1 MHLEQIYLACL
12 SQASYLIVDE
22 RTKTAAVVD
31 PRRDVDVYI
40 EKAAKLGATIR
51 HVLLTHFHA
60 DFLAGHL
67 ELRERTG
74 AKIHLGAR
82 GKAEY
87 PVEPMRDG
95 GALELGD
102 VRLEFLETPGHTPES
117 VCIVVIDRARDPKRP
132 VAVLTGDT
140 LFIGDVGRPDLMVA
154 AGMKAEDLAG
164 MLYDSLRKLLQLPDE
179 TTVYPGHGA
188 GSSCGKNLSSDT
200 SSTLGRQRQS
210 NYALQPMS
218 RADFVRLVTEEQP
231 CAPAYFG
238 YDAGLNR
245 SERPTLDRMLATALK
260 PLALDE
266 VVRAVAGGAQLLDTR
281 DADSFAAE
289 HVRGSINIGLSG
301 RYASWVGTLLDPA
314 RPIVI
319 VAATGKEEESA
330 LRLGRIGFDRIAG
343 VLRGGV
349 EAARARPELVVRGAR
364 TTREALAERLARPE
378 APLVVDVRT
387 NAEWNSGHVDGAL
400 HLVLDDLSKNVARVP
415 AGRELVVV
423 CKSGY
428 RSSIAASLLR
438 HAGFE
443 QVTDLVGGMDA
454 WNAAG
459 VGGLSSAP
467 GGAGRR

>member
-22 RTKTAAVVD
+22 RTKTAVVVD
-31 PRRDVDVYI
+31 PRRDVGIYV

-82 GKAEY
+82 GRAQY
-87 PVEPMRDG
+87 PSEPMREG
-95 GALELGD
+95 GELVLGD
-102 VRLEFLETPGHTPES
+102 VRLAFLETPGHTPES
-117 VCIVVIDRARDPKRP
+117 VSILVFDLAKDAKKPA
-132 VAVLTGDT
+132 AVLTGDT

-164 MLYDSLRKLLQLPDE
+164 MLYDSLRRLTALPDE
-179 TTVYPGHGA
+179 TIVYPGHGA
-188 GSSCGKNLSSDT
+188 GSACGKNLSSET
-200 SSTLGRQRQS
+200 SSTIGKQKLL
-210 NYALQPMS
+210 NHALQPMS
-218 RADFVRLVTEEQP
+218 RAEFVRLVTSEQP
-231 CAPAYFG
+231 SAPAYFG

-245 SERPTLDRMLATALK
+245 AERATLEHVLATALK
-260 PLALDE
+260 PLELEDALRLARE
-266 VVRAVAGGAQLLDTR
+266 GALLLDTR

-289 HVRGSINIGLSG
+289 HLRGALNFGLSG

-314 RPIVI
+314 RALVI
-319 VAATGKEEESA
+319 VAAPGKEEESA
-330 LRLGRIGFDRIAG
+330 TRLGRIGFDRIAG
-343 VLRGGV
+343 FLRGGV
-349 EAARARPELVVRGAR
+349 EAARARADLLVRGAR
-364 TTREALAERLARPE
+364 QTPASLAQRMAAPR

-387 NAEWNSGHVDGAL
+387 NGEWNAGHIEGAL
-400 HLVLDDLSKNVARVP
+400 HLVLDDLAKDAARIP
-415 AGRELVVV
+415 RERELVVV

-438 HAGFE
+438 NAGFAS
-443 QVTDLVGGMDA
+443 VTDLAGGMDA
-454 WNAAG
+454 WN
-459 VGGLSSAP
+459 
-467 GGAGRR
+467 GAVACSERS